1 MQSYRASNITV
12 SFPDSVDV
20 TQTSDGGLIV
30 HGAQELVRIE
40 HTATHAQINRQGDDD
55 GDLPLAIGEPILL
68 PPGGC
73 AILQLAGGGRGDYW
87 SVPGR
92 SGTSNA
98 LPIVSVP
105 WGPQAMP
112 VLRPPVLGSDPLS
125 QFLRSAP
132 IFEDQLATHTLP
144 DVVELPDEAPPLR
157 YWARLFG
164 SYSGDHFSGWST
176 DTRTPD
182 RQHPGYGSYL
192 LGALS
197 EAATALCS
205 DTKDDKRPLARGI
218 AQWGLDLAGAFA
230 SGRESWMADGGHCQ
244 GRTATLILAGYLLG
258 VREMM
263 DPMHLFGQN
272 MVESRSY
279 YRGKWWCGGMGGVG
293 WRKHWVDVPYL
304 SQHPRDWT
312 GYQRWAFQGYY
323 PHVVGGTIGTVLA
336 LRLLGLS
343 RSLELPYRAVQA
355 FMDGPGEAAIADL
368 ASVGISIPW
377 GESYAVGSGAP
388 DLCGRAW
395 RRVFG

>member
-1 MQSYRASNITV
+1 M
-12 SFPDSVDV
+12 
-20 TQTSDGGLIV
+20 
-30 HGAQELVRIE
+30 
-40 HTATHAQINRQGDDD
+40 
-55 GDLPLAIGEPILL
+55 
-68 PPGGC
+68 
-73 AILQLAGGGRGDYW
+73 
-87 SVPGR
+87 
-92 SGTSNA
+92 
-98 LPIVSVP
+98 
-105 WGPQAMP
+105 
-112 VLRPPVLGSDPLS
+112 
-125 QFLRSAP
+125 
-132 IFEDQLATHTLP
+132 
-144 DVVELPDEAPPLR
+144 VELPDEAPPLR

-230 SGRESWMADGGHCQ
+230 SGRQSWMADGGHCQ
-244 GRTATLILAGYLLG
+244 GRTATLILAGKLLG
-258 VREMM
+258 VREMQ

-279 YRGKWWCGGMGGVG
+279 YRGKWWCGGMGGIG

-312 GYQRWAFQGYY
+312 AYQRWAFQGYY
-323 PHVVGGTIGTVLA
+323 PHVVGGSIGTALA

-355 FMDGPGEAAIADL
+355 YMDGPGEQAINDL
-368 ASVGISIPW
+368 PSVGIAIPW

-388 DLCGRAW
+388 NLCGLAW